1 MSDQETHFVFDPMA
15 SKYDRCNHIF
25 SLGIDHFW
33 RKKLIGAL
41 HPYPHQQVLDLCCG
55 TGDVVFSFLKNSP
68 VQSITGLDLSQSMID
83 LARKKQTRYRGRS
96 WMQKKN
102 TFWKVTNAVQTGLDS
117 NGFDIVTCAFGI
129 RNISNRTAALNEI
142 HRLLKTQ
149 GKLGI
154 LEFSLPSNPLLR
166 YPYRLYLNRIMP
178 SLGKYI
184 LGDKEPLRYLAQS
197 IGHWHNEV
205 DFSSELAQAG
215 FKLIRK
221 TSLTGGL
228 VTLWMAVKDG
238 VFSVYSSV
246 EQD

>member
-1 MSDQETHFVFDPMA
+1 MA

-117 NGFDIVTCAFGI
+117 NGFDRFKPVWI
-129 RNISNRTAALNEI
+129 RTVLTLLPVHLVFAIS
-142 HRLLKTQ
+142 Q
-149 GKLGI
+149 
-154 LEFSLPSNPLLR
+154 
-166 YPYRLYLNRIMP
+166 
-178 SLGKYI
+178 
-184 LGDKEPLRYLAQS
+184 
-197 IGHWHNEV
+197 IG
-205 DFSSELAQAG
+205 QPP
-215 FKLIRK
+215 
-221 TSLTGGL
+221 
-228 VTLWMAVKDG
+228 
-238 VFSVYSSV
+238 
-246 EQD
+246 

>member
-1 MSDQETHFVFDPMA
+1 MSDQETHFVFDPMVR
-15 SKYDRCNHIF
+15 KYDRCNHVF
-25 SLGIDHFW
+25 SLGVDHFW
-33 RKKLIGAL
+33 RKKLIEAFYP
-41 HPYPHQQVLDLCCG
+41 HPHQQVLDLCCG

-68 VQSITGLDLSQSMID
+68 VQSITGLDLSESMID
-83 LARKKQTRYRGRS
+83 LARKKQTRYSGRS

-197 IGHWHNEV
+197 IGRWHNEV